1 MELAKM
7 TSKGQLTVPVSI
19 RRMLGIDTGDQI
31 LFYVKNGHI
40 IIDKESPASLG
51 DAQIAAAE
59 NHIYS
64 LEEIKAIAAPIAK
77 KYKVESMRLF
87 GSYARNEATP
97 KSDLDFVIAKGGIR
111 TLLDLSGLE
120 QELSENFH
128 KKVDILTDNSLK
140 PEFRNKIKKDEVM
153 IYDSK
158 QGR

>member
-7 TSKGQLTVPVSI
+7 TSKGQLTVPVSV
-19 RRMLGIDTGDQI
+19 RRMLGIDTGDKI

-40 IIDKESPASLG
+40 IIDKESPTSLG

-77 KYKVESMRLF
+77 KYKVASMRLF

-140 PEFRNKIKKDEVM
+140 PEFRDKIKKDEVM

-158 QGR
+158 QR

>member
-7 TSKGQLTVPVSI
+7 TSKGQLTLPVSV
-19 RRMLGIDTGDQI
+19 RRMLGIDTGDKI

-77 KYKVESMRLF
+77 KYKVASMRLF

-97 KSDLDFVIAKGGIR
+97 KSDLDFVISKGEARSLFKLG
-111 TLLDLSGLE
+111 GLE
-120 QELSENFH
+120 YELSEAFH
-128 KKVDILTDNSLK
+128 KKVDVITDDSSNK
-140 PEFRNKIKKDEVM
+140 EFMDRIIKDEVM
-153 IYDSK
+153 IYA
-158 QGR
+158 GRNA

>member
-7 TSKGQLTVPVSI
+7 TSKGQLTLPVSV
-19 RRMLGIDTGDQI
+19 RRMLGIDTGDKV

-64 LEEIKAIAAPIAK
+64 LEEIKTIAAPIAK
-77 KYKVESMRLF
+77 KYKVASMRLF

-140 PEFRNKIKKDEVM
+140 PEFRDKIKKDEVM

-158 QGR
+158 QR